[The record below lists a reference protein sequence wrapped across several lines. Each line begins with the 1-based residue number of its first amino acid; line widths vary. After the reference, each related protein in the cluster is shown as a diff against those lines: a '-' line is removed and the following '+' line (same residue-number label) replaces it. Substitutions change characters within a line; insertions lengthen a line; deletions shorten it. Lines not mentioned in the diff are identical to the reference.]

1 MNDKFLGYLN
11 VPKVNNLTSNDD
23 LVSVLR
29 DLQAQGAQLL
39 KHAFR
44 PKEYLI
50 VCVGSFELPTLTYTL
65 DCNSRRFNKRVTKRF
80 RALLASTKPQ
90 RVTLSWDE
98 DDTKA
103 LKSIVT
109 SWSMSPGRLKIQL
122 GRANHEKLR
131 VLAWTTNQPKL
142 LLRLKT
148 SQDNLH
154 DLRFLAFFKHVQHL
168 ALNSTTMS
176 FSSKVHIIW
185 PTNGSAL
192 PPSITKLS
200 LLSASFNEVELDIF
214 ENLVSLKVMVTT
226 QRRYK

>member
-1 MNDKFLGYLN
+1 MLVMAVWSGCVLASPTRKEESVRTWRAHAKLNDKFLGYLN
-11 VPKVNNLTSNDD
+11 VPKVNNVTSNDD
-23 LVSVLR
+23 LVSLR

-80 RALLASTKPQ
+80 RALLASTEPH

-109 SWSMSPGRLKIQL
+109 SWSMS
-122 GRANHEKLR
+122 
-131 VLAWTTNQPKL
+131 
-142 LLRLKT
+142 
-148 SQDNLH
+148 
-154 DLRFLAFFKHVQHL
+154 
-168 ALNSTTMS
+168 ST
-176 FSSKVHIIW
+176 W
-185 PTNGSAL
+185 
-192 PPSITKLS
+192 
-200 LLSASFNEVELDIF
+200 AS
-214 ENLVSLKVMVTT
+214 
-226 QRRYK
+226 